1 MIFINLTLMR
11 DSTVNKIPTLQMN
24 KEPSRPINPKLTFF
38 EQERYF
44 LWLKMLI
51 SEENFQVNIEKLLKH
66 SIET

>member
-1 MIFINLTLMR
+1 MILSLMR

-24 KEPSRPINPKLTFF
+24 KEPSRPIHPKFTCF
-38 EQERYF
+38 EQDWYF